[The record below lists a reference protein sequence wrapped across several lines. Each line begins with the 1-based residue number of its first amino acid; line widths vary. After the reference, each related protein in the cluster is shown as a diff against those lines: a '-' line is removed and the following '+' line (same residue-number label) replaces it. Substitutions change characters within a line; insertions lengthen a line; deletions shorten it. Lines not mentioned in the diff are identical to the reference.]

1 MSTTPTDGGKEPV
14 DPRKRFPAPP
24 FAQLPQ
30 TAPGNEAKMHP
41 RPDHGEESYTG
52 SGKLLGR
59 AALITGADSGIGRA
73 VALCFAKEGADILF
87 TCLPEERADAD
98 ETIRLVEATG
108 RRAVAVPGDIRQKAF
123 CQQLVEQTVST
134 FGRLD
139 ILVNNAA
146 YQRSHDKL
154 EEFTEDEFD
163 ATYRTNVYGT
173 FFMTQA
179 AVPKMKPGG
188 VVLNTVSIQGYEPS
202 ENLMPYA
209 STKAALISLTKSSA
223 KLAMANGV
231 RVKRGGSRAGLDAA
245 DSGHDGAHRDGH
257 VWQANGVRASGAAG
271 GAGGDLR
278 VPGFG
283 RGQLHHRGNLRGHGR
298 PVAGLTRWMDDVHP
312 PSCTNGRSWRRR
324 ARTDGESPRAAFSS
338 SGDTSARY
346 CG

>member
-1 MSTTPTDGGKEPV
+1 
-14 DPRKRFPAPP
+14 
-24 FAQLPQ
+24 
-30 TAPGNEAKMHP
+30 MHP

-87 TCLPEERADAD
+87 TCLPEEKADAD
-98 ETIRLVEATG
+98 ETVRLVEATG
-108 RRAVAVPGDIRQKAF
+108 RRAVSLPGDIRQKAF
-123 CQQLVEQTVST
+123 CQALVEQTVST

-146 YQRSHDKL
+146 YQRSHDQL

-202 ENLMPYA
+202 ETLMPYA

-231 RVKRGGSRAGLDAA
+231 RVNAVAPGPVWTPLIPATMGLTETVMF
-245 DSGHDGAHRDGH
+245 GK
-257 VWQANGVRASGAAG
+257 QT
-271 GAGGDLR
+271 L
-278 VPGFG
+278 FG
-283 RGQLHHRGNLRGHGR
+283 RPAQ
-298 PVAGLTRWMDDVHP
+298 PVEQAVIYVFLASDDA
-312 PSCTNGRSWRRR
+312 SYITGEIYGATGGRS
-324 ARTDGESPRAAFSS
+324 PV
-338 SGDTSARY
+338 
-346 CG
+346 